1 MQTALMRRADPRFV
15 GYIVARGLSYVGDN
29 VWLIAVGW
37 SAAQL
42 GDPKLTGIVLAATG
56 IPRAVFMLV
65 GGVVA
70 DLRGPRRVML
80 AADVLAGATA
90 LVGAGLTAG
99 GEPPAA
105 WLLITLGLAFGTI
118 DAFYLPSANSY
129 LAALLPHAELPRG
142 AAVRQFT
149 RSVSEALGRAA
160 GGVLVAAGGFALA
173 AFVNGTTFLVC
184 FAILLFVRP
193 RFMIVRPKWDTG
205 VKEALTDG
213 LRYVVGHPLIRGLA
227 VITLILNMVAI
238 PVETIGVVLKAQ
250 DAGWGPSGYGLVAG
264 FLAGGLIAGGLLG
277 AIVEAPKR
285 AGFGLALWI
294 AAGIPGFGGLI
305 FATDMLTVCAAA
317 AWWSFCL
324 GPCNAI
330 LSGLLLTETRPD
342 VLGRVQSVVTVVSSA
357 MTPLGIAAF
366 GVFVG
371 VAGLGVVGVV
381 CFGCVAATTVWMLV
395 SPAISRAEVHDHHDD
410 HDDHDGPGNAP
421 ARVSQSD

>member
-1 MQTALMRRADPRFV
+1 VRTGLIRRADPRFA
-15 GYIVARGLSYVGDN
+15 GYILARGLSYVGDN

-42 GDPKLTGIVLAATG
+42 GDPRLTGIVLAATG

-80 AADVLAGATA
+80 AADVVAGATA

-99 GEPPAA
+99 GEPPPA
-105 WLLITLGLAFGTI
+105 WLLVALGLAFGTI

-129 LAALLPHAELPRG
+129 LAALLPHAELPQG

-149 RSVSEALGRAA
+149 RSVAEAVGRGA

-173 AFVNGTTFLVC
+173 AFVNGTTFLLC
-184 FAILLFVRP
+184 FAILVFVRP
-193 RFMIVRPKWDTG
+193 RFLIVRPKRDTG
-205 VKEALTDG
+205 VRQALTDG
-213 LRYVVGHPLIRGLA
+213 LRYVMGHPLIRGLA

-264 FLAGGLIAGGLLG
+264 SLAGGLIVGGLLG
-277 AIVEAPKR
+277 AVVESPKR
-285 AGFGLALWI
+285 AGFALAIWI
-294 AAGIPGFGGLI
+294 AAGLPGFGALI
-305 FATDMLTVCAAA
+305 FATDVMTVCVGA

-366 GVFVG
+366 GAFVG
-371 VAGLGVVGVV
+371 VAGLRTVGLA
-381 CFGCVAATTVWMLV
+381 CFGCVAATTLWMLI
-395 SPAISRAEVHDHHDD
+395 SPTISQAEVHDE
-410 HDDHDGPGNAP
+410 HDGPGHAH
-421 ARVSQSD
+421 AAMT

>member
-1 MQTALMRRADPRFV
+1 MTLRVDLRVDPRFV
-15 GYIVARGLSYVGDN
+15 GYILARGLSYVGDN

-42 GDPKLTGIVLAATG
+42 GDPRLTGIVLAATG
-56 IPRAVFMLV
+56 IPRAAFMLV

-70 DLRGPRRVML
+70 DLRGPRRFML
-80 AADVLAGATA
+80 AADVLAGLTA
-90 LVGAGLTAG
+90 LIGAGLTAG
-99 GEPPAA
+99 GEPPTA
-105 WLLITLGLAFGTI
+105 WLLIALGLAFGTI
-118 DAFYLPSANSY
+118 DAFYLPAANSY

-149 RSVSEALGRAA
+149 RSISEALGRGA
-160 GGVLVAAGGFALA
+160 GGILVALGGFALA
-173 AFVNGTTFLVC
+173 AFVNGATFLLC
-184 FAILLFVRP
+184 FAILMFVRP
-193 RFMIVRPKWDTG
+193 RFTIVRPKRDTG
-205 VKEALTDG
+205 VRQALTDG

-264 FLAGGLIAGGLLG
+264 FLAGGLIVGGLLG
-277 AIVEAPKR
+277 AVAQPPKR
-285 AGFGLALWI
+285 AGFALGLWI
-294 AAGIPGFGGLI
+294 IAGLPGFAGLI
-305 FATDMLTVCAAA
+305 FATDVWTVCAAA

-366 GVFVG
+366 GAFVG
-371 VAGLGVVGVV
+371 VVGLGPVGVA
-381 CFGCVAATTVWMLV
+381 CFGCVAATTGWMLL
-395 SPAISRAEVHDHHDD
+395 SPAISRAEVHDHS
-410 HDDHDGPGNAP
+410 DGPGHAP
-421 ARVSQSD
+421 AAMSSSD